1 MKRFTRWP
9 PRLEM
14 RGTSSHTDLVQQC
27 WKSSNQ
33 RVRFKGKTGQGANL
47 PYSVDTGAIFDRLGG
62 FCGHL
67 FDSIVCEDVNDGE
80 EVNFMVVGLTQ
91 TLKNLLEHNFQ
102 IRINTWLGIAYISL
116 SGSIN
121 PSTTEFFFARWR
133 LPAPGLSEEDEI
145 VMTGLIEFWN

>member
-33 RVRFKGKTGQGANL
+33 RVRFEGKTSHGSQVTL
-47 PYSVDTGAIFDRLGG
+47 FRQHSSHTWLSWQLLRSFFWLHSVWGCQWWRGSKFHGCWARPDPGKFDR
-62 FCGHL
+62 
-67 FDSIVCEDVNDGE
+67 
-80 EVNFMVVGLTQ
+80 TQ
-91 TLKNLLEHNFQ
+91 HQ
-102 IRINTWLGIAYISL
+102 IMINTWLGIAYISL

-145 VMTGLIEFWN
+145 VMTGLIRF